1 MKDFEKDG
9 MNNFRNYLSDEAYF
23 GHKAYLTI
31 YCGEEFR
38 PKLPSQLTA
47 LKPMQVQKPKE
58 DEYID
63 EYTEYTMS
71 PGYDSSSK
79 MLNKLK

>member
-1 MKDFEKDG
+1 MEIQKQ
-9 MNNFRNYLSDEAYF
+9 NNDY
-23 GHKAYLTI
+23 
-31 YCGEEFR
+31 
-38 PKLPSQLTA
+38 
-47 LKPMQVQKPKE
+47 V
-58 DEYID
+58 D